1 MESQIQGQRDISSD
15 QKTDAVRTPINGIM
29 DPKTKQHIV
38 SHCYAIM
45 FSTIYRIIRRMR
57 SCKSAEE
64 VSHSS
69 AEHPATMTKRRLD
82 ESPDDSPAAKRR
94 MCVYD
99 DPGFSHH
106 FSLLVFDNRLK
117 ELDDVLYN
125 RRCLFELSMT
135 IKQSRSQ
142 YLEKICKADMM
153 EIIPFFLPKWLKN
166 EKGRVDPIIPKLEDI
181 VQVKRPIFEGHTD
194 HEIETIIRVDVLKWG
209 VKVRTGRFLPD
220 EILDVIM
227 SFMEGDFGGRPGWF
241 LRSYSIYAKEKG
253 MVHK

>member
-117 ELDDVLYN
+117 ELGNVLYN
-125 RRCLFELSMT
+125 RRRLFEHSMR
-135 IKQSRSQ
+135 IRQLRRK
-142 YLEKICKADMM
+142 YLEKVPQAGLNIFQLFLSSYLKDEKARAD
-153 EIIPFFLPKWLKN
+153 L
-166 EKGRVDPIIPKLEDI
+166 IIPKLKDI

-194 HEIETIIRVDVLKWG
+194 HEIETIIRVDALKWG

-220 EILDVIM
+220 EILGVIM
-227 SFMEGDFGGRPGWF
+227 SFMEEDFGGRPGWW
-241 LRSYSIYAKEKG
+241 SYRIYGKEKG
-253 MVHK
+253 VVHK